1 VLIYLQ
7 FAFDTKFKNTLFNLN
22 NLQDK
27 VLKWRET
34 RSWHCELKSCVG
46 SCRSCNWE
54 RLDLKRNCER
64 LLTYYG
70 LNNDCESETE
80 DNGEDGLSVTSAETT
95 INRPNAQV
103 GLKD

>member
-1 VLIYLQ
+1 MCDATKAGRIYDDEQ
-7 FAFDTKFKNTLFNLN
+7 
-22 NLQDK
+22 
-27 VLKWRET
+27 
-34 RSWHCELKSCVG
+34 
-46 SCRSCNWE
+46 
-54 RLDLKRNCER
+54 KRHHCER

-95 INRPNAQV
+95 INRPNAHV